1 MRVQAKAEESVGES
15 KAWPPV
21 APSTVRRVSRRTVLG
36 RGARAAVG
44 AAGFALVGCGGDG
57 EVAVAPE
64 AERAL
69 NEGDAPADV
78 VPDVS
83 EGVEAGEPRSGS
95 SVAPIEKAEAAPVV
109 AERRRL
115 YEARRCVGCAIEDPS
130 FEALP
135 GAQVR
140 FGIHDGAGYRIEVP
154 DNWNGTL
161 VLWFHGFTG
170 LNEAGTAAREYLVFG
185 DLPPRELLIATGVAW
200 AASTAGASGYVPAVA
215 VDDLLSVKDIFV
227 EEFGEAEQ
235 VYGVGLSLGG
245 AAAQLIAQEFPEE
258 VDGAVALCGALSNVE
273 VVDLIASWHA
283 LALWFIGEAP
293 SRVDADGLVEW
304 SRALG
309 SVDEVNRLHL
319 TAAGEQ
325 FASVLEALT
334 GGPRWG
340 FREGLRRQW
349 ERGFE
354 VGALLWPDFIGS
366 AALEEPGGVVAVN
379 PLVVGAIDT
388 REVVYE
394 AGVDSG
400 VDVAALNRE
409 VVRLAS
415 SPADRMNP
423 AIGVA
428 SGRLKV
434 PLLTVKGT
442 GDLFTP
448 ISLDRSYLARVR
460 SAGDEANLVMRA
472 VRRSG
477 HCRFTTPEITRALLD
492 LATWAREGQ
501 RPAGEDLSGDLR
513 DVGVA
518 FTSSFDADDPLAR

>member
-1 MRVQAKAEESVGES
+1 MREQGKVWS
-15 KAWPPV
+15 PV
-21 APSTVRRVSRRTVLG
+21 AASFVTGVSRRRLLG

-44 AAGFALVGCGGDG
+44 AVGLALVGCGEDAG
-57 EVAVAPE
+57 VAVAPE
-64 AERAL
+64 VETEGASVVAES
-69 NEGDAPADV
+69 V
-78 VPDVS
+78 VAEEAV
-83 EGVEAGEPRSGS
+83 EAVEAGAPRSGS
-95 SVAPIEKAEAAPVV
+95 SAAAEGPPVEVAPVV
-109 AERRRL
+109 EERRRL

-135 GAQVR
+135 GAEVR

-154 DNWNGTL
+154 ERWNGTL

-170 LNEAGTAAREYLVFG
+170 LNEAGTAAREDLVFG
-185 DLPPRELLIATGVAW
+185 DLPPRELLLAAGVAW
-200 AASTAGASGYVPAVA
+200 AASTSGASGYVPAVS

-227 EEFGEAEQ
+227 AAFGVPDQ

-245 AAAQLIAQEFPEE
+245 AAAQLVAQEFPDEI
-258 VDGAVALCGALSNVE
+258 DGAVALCGALSNVE
-273 VVDLIASWHA
+273 VVDAIASWHA

-309 SVDEVNRLHL
+309 SVDEVDRLHL

-325 FASVLEALT
+325 FASVVEAMT

-340 FREGLRRQW
+340 FRDGLRRQW

-354 VGALLWPDFIGS
+354 VGALLWPDFVGS
-366 AALEEPGGVVAVN
+366 AALEEPGGEVVVN
-379 PLVVGAIDT
+379 PLVAGAIDT
-388 REVVYE
+388 RGVVYQ
-394 AGVDSG
+394 AGADSG

-415 SPADRMNP
+415 APADRMNP

-460 SAGDEANLVMRA
+460 AAGDEGNLVMRA

-492 LATWAREGQ
+492 LGSWARDGD
-501 RPAGEDLSGDLR
+501 RPAGEDLSGDLGE
-513 DVGVA
+513 VGVA
-518 FTSSFDADDPLAR
+518 FTSSFDADDPLGR